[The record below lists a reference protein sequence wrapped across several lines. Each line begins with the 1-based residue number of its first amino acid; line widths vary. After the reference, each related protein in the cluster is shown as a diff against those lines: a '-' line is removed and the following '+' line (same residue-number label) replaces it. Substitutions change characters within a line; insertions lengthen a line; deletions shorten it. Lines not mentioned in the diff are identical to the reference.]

1 MKLREYTDKE
11 AMRSAIREEAID
23 TISCIINDWE
33 GWTNKQKIASIV
45 GVLTFLAGLDADLAE
60 EKKNAAT

>member
-1 MKLREYTDKE
+1 MKLREHTDKE
-11 AMRSAIREEAID
+11 AMRSAMREEAID

-45 GVLTFLAGLDADLAE
+45 GVLNFLAGLDADLVRGKTDAD
-60 EKKNAAT
+60 T

>member
-1 MKLREYTDKE
+1 MKLREHTDKE
-11 AMRSAIREEAID
+11 AMRSAMREEAID

-45 GVLTFLAGLDADLAE
+45 GVLNFLAGLDADLAE